1 MSDAQ
6 SQWKETK
13 TRANTKNAQEKNKI
27 NIKIIRNKLFSG
39 EKNVSTNF
47 KGQTVKSIKRFE
59 IKKGRK
65 GSGRE
70 GKAVSQAIE
79 ENWVDVV
86 VVWWNK
92 SVSIS
97 VNVAVFISCI

>member
-47 KGQTVKSIKRFE
+47 KGQTVKSIKRFA
-59 IKKGRK
+59 IKNSRK

-79 ENWVDVV
+79 RKLSWC
-86 VVWWNK
+86 
-92 SVSIS
+92 
-97 VNVAVFISCI
+97 SCCFVEQEC